1 MPSLRDALLIL
12 WATGAILFL
21 TPLIVGLLRVQRL
34 RRHARPWASSGKA
47 DLPVSVDVVIHEQ
60 VRAPITCG
68 LRRPLIVLPADAP
81 QWGESDL
88 RRVLLHE
95 LEHVRRRDWPVH
107 VAARGITALYW
118 FHPLV
123 WIAWRQLSLECERA
137 CDDAVV
143 REEDGPAYAEQLV
156 SLARRITKHEAL
168 PLLSIARRSNLSA
181 RVGAMLANNIAR
193 NRVRGAT
200 VLAVATTATIA
211 ALAIGP
217 LQAVTVSQRTAPQS
231 ARGTQAFESS
241 SIHRTAPLPTG
252 GGNCWPPRCQ
262 VQYSADGRVAGTSV
276 DLVDL
281 IVSAYGTSPGV
292 ALYRWQVE
300 GAPKWAD
307 ARYED
312 GGKQFDVQAI
322 ARRGANADDMRQML
336 KTMLADRF
344 GLAVHRETRAQK
356 VYELVV
362 EPGGHKLQPPGDKK
376 YVASEDIW
384 MRVDPK
390 TMIATLSVD
399 GMTMGQLTR
408 NIAFPLL
415 TLVHDR
421 TALTGT
427 YRINARW
434 SAVPGSREI
443 FDAFPAQLGLR
454 LREVPGRVEYLI
466 VDRAEQPR
474 LDAPQARS
482 GPSFDL
488 YQLVAGVLRG
498 KR

>member
-1 MPSLRDALLIL
+1 M
-12 WATGAILFL
+12 
-21 TPLIVGLLRVQRL
+21 TPLVVGLVRVQRL
-34 RRHARPWASSGKA
+34 RRHGRPWVDSSPKA
-47 DLPVSVDVVIHEQ
+47 DLPRKADLPPSPRLRWPRKVGLYLHDE
-60 VRAPITCG
+60 VRVPITCG
-68 LRRPLIVLPADAP
+68 VRRPLIVLPADAP
-81 QWGESDL
+81 EWGESDL

-107 VAARGITALYW
+107 VAARGICALYW

-137 CDDAVV
+137 CDDAVL
-143 REEDGPAYAEQLV
+143 REEDAPSYATQLV
-156 SLARRITKHEAL
+156 SLARRITKHDAL
-168 PLLSIARRSNLSA
+168 PLLSIAGQSNLSV
-181 RVGAMLANNIAR
+181 RVGAMLASNVAR
-193 NRVRGAT
+193 NRVRSAT
-200 VLAVATTATIA
+200 VLAVVTAAAIA

-217 LQAVTVSQRTAPQS
+217 LQAVTVSQRTSPQS
-231 ARGTQAFESS
+231 AKGGQAFEST
-241 SIHRTAPLPTG
+241 SIQLTAPLPTG

-281 IVSAYGTSPGV
+281 IVSAYGADLS
-292 ALYRWQVE
+292 ASLYRWQVE

-322 ARRGANADDMRQML
+322 ARRGASPDDMHQML
-336 KTMLADRF
+336 RTMLADRF

-362 EPGGHKLQPPGDKK
+362 EPGGHKLQPPGDRK

-399 GMTMGQLTR
+399 GITMAQLTR
-408 NIAFPLL
+408 NIAF
-415 TLVHDR
+415 
-421 TALTGT
+421 
-427 YRINARW
+427 
-434 SAVPGSREI
+434 PGSREI

-454 LREVPGRVEYLI
+454 LREVDGRVAYLV
-466 VDRAEQPR
+466 VDHAEQPK
-474 LDAPQARS
+474 LDGPQAAS
-482 GPSFDL
+482 GPRFDL
-488 YQLVAGVLRG
+488 YQLVKGVLQG
-498 KR
+498 KQN